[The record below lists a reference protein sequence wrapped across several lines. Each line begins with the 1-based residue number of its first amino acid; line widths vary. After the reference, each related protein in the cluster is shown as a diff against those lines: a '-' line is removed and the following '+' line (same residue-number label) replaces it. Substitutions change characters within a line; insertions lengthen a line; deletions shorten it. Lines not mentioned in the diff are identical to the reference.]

1 MSTNTSKASIVTAIL
16 GAVVAIVGAVITATF
31 DRQVELAGI
40 KFEPTQQVRLSDYR
54 DLEAELDL
62 IKSQVSALNSI
73 PEETVV
79 SVKLAKVEVEIEQ
92 LASKLDALNKVI
104 MQSPE
109 KAIEIPMLKRDIS
122 SLQKQYEYAVESL
135 QNQITR
141 AYDTMK
147 WVIGTI
153 VLGILGLAASILLK
167 GRD

>member
-1 MSTNTSKASIVTAIL
+1 M
-16 GAVVAIVGAVITATF
+16 
-31 DRQVELAGI
+31 
-40 KFEPTQQVRLSDYR
+40 
-54 DLEAELDL
+54 
-62 IKSQVSALNSI
+62 
-73 PEETVV
+73 V
-79 SVKLAKVEVEIEQ
+79 SVKLAKVEGEIEQ